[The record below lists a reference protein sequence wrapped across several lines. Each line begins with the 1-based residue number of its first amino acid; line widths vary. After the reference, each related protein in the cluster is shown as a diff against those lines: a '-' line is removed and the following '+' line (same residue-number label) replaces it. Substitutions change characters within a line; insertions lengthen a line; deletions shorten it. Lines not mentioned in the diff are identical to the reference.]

1 MIVLPPYRSDT
12 FLSRGATVKK
22 LPGGKFQE
30 VARLQGRESF
40 THQTASAAVPKN
52 AAGFN
57 FWYNI
62 SEIVNS
68 NVF

>member
-1 MIVLPPYRSDT
+1 MS
-12 FLSRGATVKK
+12 G
-22 LPGGKFQE
+22 QE

-40 THQTASAAVPKN
+40 THQAAGAAVPKI